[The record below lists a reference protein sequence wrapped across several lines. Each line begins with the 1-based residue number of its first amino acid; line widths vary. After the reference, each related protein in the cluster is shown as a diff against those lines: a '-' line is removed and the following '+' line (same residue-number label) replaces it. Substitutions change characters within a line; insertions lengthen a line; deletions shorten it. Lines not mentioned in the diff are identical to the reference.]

1 MRLQVKMLIT
11 TVVVETHNDVSVR
24 GASELDRR
32 SAMSVQGQV
41 SCFNSSSMCGNMDG
55 RWITIGS
62 HADAISLLYSPCYD
76 RILLIFL
83 YYGFVPFVLSPAAI
97 HSSLFVLEG
106 GVLRDD

>member
-1 MRLQVKMLIT
+1 
-11 TVVVETHNDVSVR
+11 
-24 GASELDRR
+24 
-32 SAMSVQGQV
+32 
-41 SCFNSSSMCGNMDG
+41 MDG

-62 HADAISLLYSPCYD
+62 HADAISLLYSLCYD

-106 GVLRDD
+106 GVLRND